1 MENQPLA
8 GTDSCRSTKCPC
20 MVAFALVYI
29 TNLFKFFFLIVFF
42 KTIVAELFFIG
53 QEDHLVP
60 STSRILLDSDL
71 FRAIGRMIGHSFIHG
86 GPLLTGLSRSMFR
99 LMTGE
104 KDELVIVELDDCPD
118 TDIVEIVSLVSAT
131 KTLMLE

>member
-1 MENQPLA
+1 
-8 GTDSCRSTKCPC
+8 
-20 MVAFALVYI
+20 
-29 TNLFKFFFLIVFF
+29 
-42 KTIVAELFFIG
+42 
-53 QEDHLVP
+53 
-60 STSRILLDSDL
+60 
-71 FRAIGRMIGHSFIHG
+71 MIGHSFIHG

-118 TDIVEIVSLVSAT
+118 TDIVEIVSLVSVT